1 MAATSDAPADTT
13 MMRIVHEAL
22 RRDLTRARE
31 VLGRPAR
38 ADAVQRRAIGE
49 HLQWMVRFLHAHHAS
64 EDGWLYP
71 LVRER
76 AAGSSEAVAVLDR
89 MARGHEAIAPAAAAV
104 TAAASALS
112 ADPTDAAVQQT
123 VAALDALAV
132 VLLPHQRG
140 GEDDAMPIA
149 SRFVTAAEWQALEQE
164 HNLDPKSM
172 SDLGFEGHWLI
183 DDADAADRA
192 TVLGLVPPVPRFV
205 LLHGFARRYRRHAA
219 ACWGRGTT
227 PPRRVQLE
235 NEATVT
241 VDADIDEVWDVVRDV
256 TRVGEWSHECVGA
269 AWLGGATSAVPG
281 ARFRGRNRSGIFR
294 WGRICEIVSARP
306 YQLVWRTV
314 PTGLYLDSCE
324 WRIALEPLGDGTSIS
339 QHYHALRAPKALV
352 VLFAVAVPA
361 HRDRRA
367 ALVADLER
375 LGAVAAGDA
384 RIGSVVASSARDERS
399 R

>member
-1 MAATSDAPADTT
+1 
-13 MMRIVHEAL
+13 
-22 RRDLTRARE
+22 
-31 VLGRPAR
+31 
-38 ADAVQRRAIGE
+38 
-49 HLQWMVRFLHAHHAS
+49 
-64 EDGWLYP
+64 
-71 LVRER
+71 
-76 AAGSSEAVAVLDR
+76 
-89 MARGHEAIAPAAAAV
+89 
-104 TAAASALS
+104 
-112 ADPTDAAVQQT
+112 
-123 VAALDALAV
+123 
-132 VLLPHQRG
+132 
-140 GEDDAMPIA
+140 MPIA
-149 SRFVTAAEWQALEQE
+149 SRFVTAAEWQALEKE

-294 WGRICEIVSARP
+294 WGRICEVVSAEP
-306 YQLVWRTV
+306 YELVWRTV
-314 PTGLYLDSCE
+314 PTGLYPDSCE
-324 WRIALEPLGDGTSIS
+324 WRIALERLGDGTSIS
-339 QHYHALRAPKALV
+339 QRYHALRAPKALV
-352 VLFAVAVPA
+352 VLYAVAVPA

-375 LGAVAAGDA
+375 LGAVATGDA